1 MRKTFLAILFFA
13 ANAMWGIVACGQ
25 TINLKVA
32 DSLQVL
38 SQKWADAYKSM
49 HPEADIRVSAGGTAG
64 VLAALANKQADLVMV
79 PRAMRFKEIQACE
92 AAFGQRPGDTKLAV
106 CGVAVYVKSNNP
118 VGELNYNELYEI
130 FHGEAKSWK
139 EFEGG
144 KDLPISLYVIVT
156 NSPLG
161 ELFNAEVMSGRGFPE
176 EAHTLAAADLL
187 KAVAGDPQG
196 IGFGPLA
203 AADHLKLV
211 SIKRA
216 PSSTPMI
223 PTAENI
229 GGRIYPISRC
239 VFAYANPAA
248 DGKGIKQYLDWIRS
262 DAGQQV
268 AREAGFYA
276 LSAALLSNQ

>member
-1 MRKTFLAILFFA
+1 MRKIFLIILVLA
-13 ANAMWGIVACGQ
+13 ANAFWAMAAGGQ
-25 TINLKVA
+25 TINLQTA
-32 DSLQVL
+32 DSLQPL
-38 SQKWADAYKSM
+38 SQKWADAYKST
-49 HPEADIRVSAGGTAG
+49 HPASNIRVSPDSTAG
-64 VLAALANKQADLVMV
+64 VFAALANKQADLVIV

-92 AAFGQRPGDTKLAV
+92 TAFGQRPADTKLAV
-106 CGVAVYVKSNNP
+106 CGVAVYVNSNNP

-144 KDLPISLYVIVT
+144 KDQPISLYAVAT
-156 NSPLG
+156 NTPLG
-161 ELFNAEVMSGRGFPE
+161 ELFNAEVMSGRGFPGD
-176 EAHTLAAADLL
+176 AHTLAATDLL

-196 IGFGPLA
+196 IGIGPLG
-203 AADHLKLV
+203 AADNLKLV

-216 PSSTPMI
+216 PSSTPVI
-223 PTAENI
+223 PNAENI

-248 DGKGIKQYLDWIRS
+248 DGNAIKQYLDWIRS

-276 LSAALLSNQ
+276 LSAALLSNE